1 MKHMIVSSSLLSL
14 FLLISACG
22 GGGEEEQSFV
32 TRPVPSE
39 YAGLSMA
46 ELKAKSNTPAY
57 IDLRD
62 NIDNFNGDLVWF
74 SGQISKVFQGSEPN
88 SFQIYVDVT
97 HITESTDTK
106 VDTWR
111 DPLSGSVLLLYS
123 LDRGP
128 ELHEG
133 NIVQFAGTVHGI
145 FTPQI
150 RRFADQSAAQ
160 VFNLPVISVIKAEP
174 VSESSD

>member
-1 MKHMIVSSSLLSL
+1 MNMISAVSSILTLLL
-14 FLLISACG
+14 FLSACG
-22 GGGEEEQSFV
+22 GGSEEKQSFV
-32 TRPVPSE
+32 PRPIPPE
-39 YAGLSMA
+39 YVGLSTE
-46 ELKAKSNTPAY
+46 ELKVKSTTPNY

-62 NIDNFNGDLVWF
+62 NITNFNGDLVWF

>member
-1 MKHMIVSSSLLSL
+1 MKLILVVSSVLTLL
-14 FLLISACG
+14 LLISACG

-32 TRPVPSE
+32 PRPVPSE
-39 YAGLSMA
+39 YAGLSTA

-57 IDLRD
+57 VDLRD

-74 SGQISKVFQGSEPN
+74 MGQIREVFQGSEPN
-88 SFQIYVDVT
+88 SFQIYADVT
-97 HITESTDTK
+97 HITESAGTK

-111 DPLSGSVLLLYS
+111 DPVLLLHS

-133 NIVQFAGTVHGI
+133 NMVQFAGTVHGI
-145 FTPQI
+145 FSTKIQRHPGSSAPQVWDMPI
-150 RRFADQSAAQ
+150 
-160 VFNLPVISVIKAEP
+160 ISVIKAEP
-174 VSESSD
+174 ISESSD

>member
-1 MKHMIVSSSLLSL
+1 MKHMLVSSSLLSL
-14 FLLISACG
+14 FLLVSACG

-32 TRPVPSE
+32 PRPVPSE
-39 YAGLSMA
+39 YAGLSTA

-74 SGQISKVFQGSEPN
+74 AGQIGRVYPGSEPN

-97 HITESTDTK
+97 YITESAGTK

-133 NIVQFAGTVHGI
+133 NMVQFAGTVHGI
-145 FTPQI
+145 FPPQI
-150 RRFADQSAAQ
+150 RRYNDTSEAPAFD
-160 VFNLPVISVIKAEP
+160 LPVISVIKAEP

>member
-1 MKHMIVSSSLLSL
+1 
-14 FLLISACG
+14 
-22 GGGEEEQSFV
+22 
-32 TRPVPSE
+32 
-39 YAGLSMA
+39 MA

-106 VDTWR
+106 VDPWR
-111 DPLSGSVLLLYS
+111 DPILLLHS

-133 NIVQFAGTVHGI
+133 SMVQFAGTVHGI
-145 FTPQI
+145 FSTKI
-150 RRFADQSAAQ
+150 KHYSETSAAQ
-160 VFNLPVISVIKAEP
+160 AFNMPIISVIKAEP
-174 VSESSD
+174 VR

>member
-14 FLLISACG
+14 FLLVSACG

-32 TRPVPSE
+32 PRPVPSE
-39 YAGLSMA
+39 YAGLSTA

-74 SGQISKVFQGSEPN
+74 AGQIGRVYLGSEPN

-97 HITESTDTK
+97 YITESAGTK

-133 NIVQFAGTVHGI
+133 NMVQFAGTVHGI

-150 RRFADQSAAQ
+150 RRYNDTSEAPAFD
-160 VFNLPVISVIKAEP
+160 LPIISVIKAEP

>member
-1 MKHMIVSSSLLSL
+1 MNLMLVVSSLLTLLLL
-14 FLLISACG
+14 FSACG

-32 TRPVPSE
+32 PRPVPSE
-39 YAGLSMA
+39 YSGLSTA
-46 ELKAKSNTPAY
+46 ALKAKSNTPNY

-62 NIDNFNGDLVWF
+62 NIANFNGDLVWF

-88 SFQIYVDVT
+88 SFQIYVDIT
-97 HITESTDTK
+97 HITESAGTK

-111 DPLSGSVLLLYS
+111 DPILLLYS

-133 NIVQFAGTVHGI
+133 NMVQFAGTVHGI
-145 FTPQI
+145 FSTKIQRHPG
-150 RRFADQSAAQ
+150 SSEAQ
-160 VFNLPVISVIKAEP
+160 VWDMPIISVIKVEP